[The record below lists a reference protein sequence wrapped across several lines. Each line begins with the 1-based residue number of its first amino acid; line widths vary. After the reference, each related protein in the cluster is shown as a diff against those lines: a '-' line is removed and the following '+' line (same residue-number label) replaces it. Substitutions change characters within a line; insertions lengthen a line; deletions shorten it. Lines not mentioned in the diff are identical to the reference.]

1 MHSSLNTLAQLMGS
15 RCSRFSQHAEHP
27 STHDID
33 TSRSSQPLTADRIP
47 RTSNGRPIISEP
59 IAQILTNQFESGRRM
74 ARLPSVQQSLPRDI
88 NSASRSTRRPHEMPL
103 SCHPPSQQS
112 WLETQPLTT
121 HVVRFGSDL
130 VQGVSKTPSHQAI
143 AGKLTEAPRSR
154 SFLPEDGPQ
163 PSHATPRTQAT
174 RQKHQHHGKPTTSTK
189 LPTTSTNLFDQ
200 PVAPLRP
207 HTNNTPPLHPII
219 SPQEPTPTST
229 RPQHIPPSHSYSQTY
244 LPVPSALQTLWAR
257 RRSSHVILADSPLQ
271 LKVFREL
278 NVVLDEVMGLYTPG
292 KR

>member
-59 IAQILTNQFESGRRM
+59 IAQILTNQSESGRRV
-74 ARLPSVQQSLPRDI
+74 AKVASVQQSLPRDI

-121 HVVRFGSDL
+121 HVVKIGPDL
-130 VQGVSKTPSHQAI
+130 VQGVSKTPSNQAT
-143 AGKLTEAPRSR
+143 AGKLKEPPRPRSL
-154 SFLPEDGPQ
+154 LPENGPQ
-163 PSHATPRTQAT
+163 PVSNTTSRTQTT
-174 RQKHQHHGKPTTSTK
+174 RQKHQHHS
-189 LPTTSTNLFDQ
+189 STNLFDQ

-207 HTNNTPPLHPII
+207 HTNNIPPLHPTI
-219 SPQEPTPTST
+219 SPQEPIPTST
-229 RPQHIPPSHSYSQTY
+229 RTKHIPPSHSHSQTY

-278 NVVLDEVMGLYTPG
+278 NVVLDEVMGLYTPDN
-292 KR
+292 R

>member
-27 STHDID
+27 STNDID
-33 TSRSSQPLTADRIP
+33 KPRISQPLTANRIP
-47 RTSNGRPIISEP
+47 KTSNGRPIISEP
-59 IAQILTNQFESGRRM
+59 IAQTLTNQSESGRRI
-74 ARLPSVQQSLPRDI
+74 AKLPSVQQSLPRDI

-121 HVVRFGSDL
+121 HVVKISSDL
-130 VQGVSKTPSHQAI
+130 VQGVSKTPSNQAT
-143 AGKLTEAPRSR
+143 AGMLKEPPRLR
-154 SFLPEDGPQ
+154 SFLPENGPQ
-163 PSHATPRTQAT
+163 PSHAIPRTQAT
-174 RQKHQHHGKPTTSTK
+174 RQKHHNKPTTT
-189 LPTTSTNLFDQ
+189 TNLFDQ

-207 HTNNTPPLHPII
+207 HTYNIPPLHPTI
-219 SPQEPTPTST
+219 SPQNPTPTST
-229 RPQHIPPSHSYSQTY
+229 RTKHIPPSHSHSQTY

>member
-27 STHDID
+27 STNDID
-33 TSRSSQPLTADRIP
+33 KPRISQPPLTANRIP
-47 RTSNGRPIISEP
+47 KTSNGRPIISEP
-59 IAQILTNQFESGRRM
+59 IAQIPTNQFESGRRV
-74 ARLPSVQQSLPRDI
+74 AKLPSVQQSLPRDT
-88 NSASRSTRRPHEMPL
+88 NFASRSTRRPHEMPL

-121 HVVRFGSDL
+121 HVVKIGSDI
-130 VQGVSKTPSHQAI
+130 VQGVSKTPSSQAI

-154 SFLPEDGPQ
+154 SFLPENVHQ
-163 PSHATPRTQAT
+163 PVVSNTTSRTQTT
-174 RQKHQHHGKPTTSTK
+174 RQKHQHHSKPTTT
-189 LPTTSTNLFDQ
+189 TNLFDQ
-200 PVAPLRP
+200 SVAPLRP
-207 HTNNTPPLHPII
+207 HTNNTPPLHPTI

-229 RPQHIPPSHSYSQTY
+229 RPQHNKSSHSYSQTY

-257 RRSSHVILADSPLQ
+257 RRSSHVILADSTLQ

>member
-1 MHSSLNTLAQLMGS
+1 MYSSFNTLAQLMGT

-27 STHDID
+27 STNDID

-47 RTSNGRPIISEP
+47 KTSNGRPIISEP
-59 IAQILTNQFESGRRM
+59 IAQIPTNQFESGRRI
-74 ARLPSVQQSLPRDI
+74 AKLPSVQQSLPRDI
-88 NSASRSTRRPHEMPL
+88 NSASRSTRRHYEMPL

-121 HVVRFGSDL
+121 HVVKIGPDI
-130 VQGVSKTPSHQAI
+130 VQGVSKTPSNQAT
-143 AGKLTEAPRSR
+143 AGMLKEAPRSR
-154 SFLPEDGPQ
+154 SFLPENGPQ
-163 PSHATPRTQAT
+163 PSHAIPRTQAT
-174 RQKHQHHGKPTTSTK
+174 RQKHHSK
-189 LPTTSTNLFDQ
+189 PTTSTNLFDQ

-207 HTNNTPPLHPII
+207 RTNNIPPRHPTI

-229 RPQHIPPSHSYSQTY
+229 RPQHDKSSDSHSQTY
-244 LPVPSALQTLWAR
+244 LPVPSALQTLWVR
-257 RRSSHVILADSPLQ
+257 RRSSHVILADSTLQ

>member
-1 MHSSLNTLAQLMGS
+1 MHSSLNTLAQLIGS

-27 STHDID
+27 STNDID
-33 TSRSSQPLTADRIP
+33 TSRRPQPLTENRIP
-47 RTSNGRPIISEP
+47 KTSNGRPIISEP
-59 IAQILTNQFESGRRM
+59 IAQTPTNQFESGRRI
-74 ARLPSVQQSLPRDI
+74 AKLPSVQQSLPRDI

-121 HVVRFGSDL
+121 HVVKIGPDL
-130 VQGVSKTPSHQAI
+130 VQGVSKIPSHQVI
-143 AGKLTEAPRSR
+143 DGKLKEPPRPRSH
-154 SFLPEDGPQ
+154 LPENVLQ
-163 PSHATPRTQAT
+163 PVSNTIPRTQAT
-174 RQKHQHHGKPTTSTK
+174 RQKHQHHNKPTTT
-189 LPTTSTNLFDQ
+189 TNLFDQ

-207 HTNNTPPLHPII
+207 HTYNIPPLHPTI

-229 RPQHIPPSHSYSQTY
+229 RPKHTPPSHSHSQTY

-292 KR
+292 NR

>member
-15 RCSRFSQHAEHP
+15 RCSRFSQDAEHP
-27 STHDID
+27 STNDID
-33 TSRSSQPLTADRIP
+33 TSRNSQPLTANRIP
-47 RTSNGRPIISEP
+47 KTSDGRPIISEP
-59 IAQILTNQFESGRRM
+59 IAQTPTNQSESGRRV
-74 ARLPSVQQSLPRDI
+74 AKVASVQQSLPRDI

-121 HVVRFGSDL
+121 HVVKIGSDL
-130 VQGVSKTPSHQAI
+130 VQGVSKMPSNQAT

-154 SFLPEDGPQ
+154 SFLPENGPQ

-174 RQKHQHHGKPTTSTK
+174 RQKHQHHSK
-189 LPTTSTNLFDQ
+189 PTTSTNLFDQ

-207 HTNNTPPLHPII
+207 HTYNIPPLHPTIL
-219 SPQEPTPTST
+219 PQNPTPTST
-229 RPQHIPPSHSYSQTY
+229 RPQHIPPSHSHSQTY

>member
-1 MHSSLNTLAQLMGS
+1 MHSSFNTLAQLMGS

-27 STHDID
+27 STNDID

-47 RTSNGRPIISEP
+47 KTSNGRPIISEP
-59 IAQILTNQFESGRRM
+59 IAQIPTNQFESGRRI
-74 ARLPSVQQSLPRDI
+74 AKLPSVQQSLPRDI

-121 HVVRFGSDL
+121 HVVKIGPDL
-130 VQGVSKTPSHQAI
+130 VQGVSKTPSNQAT
-143 AGKLTEAPRSR
+143 AGKLKEPPRPR
-154 SFLPEDGPQ
+154 SFLPENGPQ
-163 PSHATPRTQAT
+163 PSHATPRTQTT
-174 RQKHQHHGKPTTSTK
+174 RQKHQHHSKPTTT
-189 LPTTSTNLFDQ
+189 TNLFDQ

-207 HTNNTPPLHPII
+207 HTNNIPPLHPTI
-219 SPQEPTPTST
+219 SPQNPTPTST
-229 RPQHIPPSHSYSQTY
+229 RPKHIPPSHSHSQTY

>member
-15 RCSRFSQHAEHP
+15 RCSRLFQHAEHP
-27 STHDID
+27 STNDID
-33 TSRSSQPLTADRIP
+33 KPRISQPLTADRIP

-59 IAQILTNQFESGRRM
+59 IAQIPKTQFESGRRV
-74 ARLPSVQQSLPRDI
+74 AKVPSVQQSLPRDI
-88 NSASRSTRRPHEMPL
+88 NPDSQYKRRPHEMPL

-121 HVVRFGSDL
+121 HVVKIGPDL
-130 VQGVSKTPSHQAI
+130 VQGVSKTPSNQAT

-154 SFLPEDGPQ
+154 SLLPENGPQ

-174 RQKHQHHGKPTTSTK
+174 RQKHQHHSKPTTT
-189 LPTTSTNLFDQ
+189 TNLFDQ

-207 HTNNTPPLHPII
+207 HTNNIPPLHPTI
-219 SPQEPTPTST
+219 SPQESTPTST
-229 RPQHIPPSHSYSQTY
+229 RPQHIPSSHSHSQTY

-257 RRSSHVILADSPLQ
+257 RRSSHVILADSTLQ

-278 NVVLDEVMGLYTPG
+278 NVVLDEVMELYTPG